1 MLEICCSHATSRA
14 LRALSDVY
22 CDGSAFIFKSYVECS
37 TCLRVR
43 DLDETLFGNL
53 RGVRQSM
60 MQVGRL
66 IILLVRVSLRVE
78 FTTFV

>member
-1 MLEICCSHATSRA
+1 MSTF
-14 LRALSDVY
+14 
-22 CDGSAFIFKSYVECS
+22 DGSAFIFKSYVEYS

-53 RGVRQSM
+53 RGMRQSM

-66 IILLVRVSLRVE
+66 IILLVRVSLRVK

>member
-1 MLEICCSHATSRA
+1 MSTF
-14 LRALSDVY
+14 
-22 CDGSAFIFKSYVECS
+22 DGSAFIFKSYVECS

-53 RGVRQSM
+53 RGMRQSM

-66 IILLVRVSLRVE
+66 IILLVRVSLRVK